1 MSAAQSQSQ
10 TVLLP
15 PRSYW
20 SMKQAGIGRKLKSR
34 REHEM
39 GGGREGRRIREKVVA
54 RSGKSEGAK
63 GEP

>member
-39 GGGREGRRIREKVVA
+39 GGREGRRIREKVVA